1 MLPSLLHMGFDNHYN
16 CVDEHD
22 YNQRMQILLP
32 FETIRMIRC
41 LGVLAMGALILVQ
54 HFFGDHSFDGETF
67 LPKESF
73 YNGEAAYLLNQSSA
87 TWGQNLSS
95 ENSLPNPCA
104 SDKYKVYKGCTG
116 YTNDASEAH
125 HNVKNGFCTNA
136 GCDYYEKPHYN
147 ETDRV
152 YEISNA
158 GQLYA
163 YADNAQTVYTKGARL
178 TADIVVN
185 EGTLIQE
192 DGTPVAKT
200 DDIRMWDEVFRTS
213 GYPYNNQKL
222 VFDGNNHSISG
233 LYANGSGP
241 QGFALYNY
249 GTIKN
254 LQIKNSVFISTDG
267 NAGGIVAGFPI
278 GPADYKECLL
288 AFLQFVLE
296 FCRPRGSKKERC
308 FCCAARCFLQTA
320 FAISTPV
327 SFLCIFP
334 SFHLVVKERQG
345 AVPMAER
352 YFAFLRILFPE
363 DTSGSPPVWI
373 YLFARNK
380 KRPHYA
386 LWHSTTACG
395 CRQKN
400 CLVMTAVCLMF

>member
-1 MLPSLLHMGFDNHYN
+1 MSRMASVPMPDVIIMKNHITMKQMESTRSVMPDNY
-16 CVDEHD
+16 
-22 YNQRMQILLP
+22 MPTQI
-32 FETIRMIRC
+32 M
-41 LGVLAMGALILVQ
+41 
-54 HFFGDHSFDGETF
+54 H
-67 LPKESF
+67 
-73 YNGEAAYLLNQSSA
+73 
-87 TWGQNLSS
+87 
-95 ENSLPNPCA
+95 
-104 SDKYKVYKGCTG
+104 
-116 YTNDASEAH
+116 
-125 HNVKNGFCTNA
+125 
-136 GCDYYEKPHYN
+136 
-147 ETDRV
+147 
-152 YEISNA
+152 
-158 GQLYA
+158 
-163 YADNAQTVYTKGARL
+163 QTVYTKGARL

-288 AFLQFVLE
+288 AFLRFVLE

-400 CLVMTAVCLMF
+400 RLVMTAVCLMF

>member
-125 HNVKNGFCTNA
+125 HNDKNGFCTNA

-147 ETDRV
+147 ETDGV

-222 VFDGNNHSISG
+222 VFDGN
-233 LYANGSGP
+233 
-241 QGFALYNY
+241 
-249 GTIKN
+249 
-254 LQIKNSVFISTDG
+254 
-267 NAGGIVAGFPI
+267 AGGIVAGFPI

-288 AFLQFVLE
+288 AFLRFVLE

-320 FAISTPV
+320 FVISTPV

-395 CRQKN
+395 RRQKN
-400 CLVMTAVCLMF
+400 RLVITALSAGNYTFSNFLIGTAI